1 MIMRQVRMVENKG
14 RANEPR
20 IVSVI
25 IFALLMT
32 AGLMAPLAS
41 LSAGEVFMGT
51 VAGTG
56 TSGFSGDAGFAMG
69 GKLAAPEGV
78 AVDAQHNVYI
88 ADTGNHRI
96 RKLTAATG
104 MITTI
109 AGTGTGSSTGD
120 GGQAAAATLFS
131 PASLAL
137 TSSGLLYISER
148 GGHRIR
154 CITLS
159 TGVIT
164 TVAGSGVAGYIGD
177 GASATAARLNAPNG
191 IFVNA
196 TGELF
201 IADTTNHRIRKVSA
215 GIITTVAG
223 TGTAGLS
230 GDGGPA
236 TSAQLSSPY
245 GVAITAT
252 GNLLIADT
260 GNSRIR
266 QMSGTTMTT
275 IAGTTSGFS
284 GDGGTATAAKM
295 TAPRRLLVLSNGDIL
310 ISDFG
315 NHRVRKIAGSIIS
328 TVYGTGTAG
337 YSGDGALASAAKI
350 SAPQEMALDSLGAI
364 FIADT
369 NNRRVRV
376 TSMGPVIKTRPAVT
390 TNPLFSTYSAV
401 TTLGADTNGEASV
414 IYTWSTVETVPDPV
428 TWGDNAT
435 NVAKATN
442 VNFTRAG
449 TYHLAVTIS
458 DGTNLPLTTGIT
470 LVVMQSPGSVAITPA
485 ATVVP
490 VAGTQTFKLTTTG
503 TDQFGKPITEL
514 FPTWS
519 VVAGGG
525 TISSIGDYTAPSIV
539 GGPHTITAT
548 YGSFTATAQVN
559 VMSPAL
565 VNGTP
570 LVQAP
575 AFDHNLWDTD
585 VNYRTAYLAEVNPGR
600 VWQTAT
606 PGVAVPV
613 LKPDGPRLLSSSSF
627 LPTKLQVIGAPSA
640 PVTFTVFS
648 DGGLGPTLLN
658 SQTVVADAA
667 GLASTTFSLLRGGT
681 GMVRAASP
689 KASQFVQFTINTI
702 PAP

>member
-164 TVAGSGVAGYIGD
+164 TVAGSGVSGYTGD

-245 GVAITAT
+245 GVAITAA

-376 TSMGPVIKTRPAVT
+376 TSMGPVIKTRPAVPA
-390 TNPLFSTYSAV
+390 NPLFSSYSAV
-401 TTLGADTNGEASV
+401 STLGADTNGEASV

-428 TWGDNAT
+428 TWSDNAT

-442 VNFTRAG
+442 VYFTRAG

-458 DGTNLPLTTGIT
+458 DGTNLPLTTGVT
-470 LVVMQSPGSVAITPA
+470 LVVMQTPGSVAITPA

-490 VAGTQTFKLTTTG
+490 VAGTQTFKLTTTY
-503 TDQFGKPITEL
+503 TDQFGHPVTEL

-525 TISSIGDYTAPSIV
+525 TISTLGDYTAPLIV

-548 YGSFTATAQVN
+548 YGPFTVAAQVN
-559 VMSPAL
+559 VMSSAL

-570 LVQAP
+570 LVHAP
-575 AFDHNLWDTD
+575 AFDPNLWNTD
-585 VNYRTAYLAEVNPGR
+585 VNYRTAYLADMHPGR
-600 VWQTAT
+600 VWQTAD
-606 PGVAVPV
+606 PGPGVPV
-613 LKPDGPRLLSSSSF
+613 LTAVTPRIIRNSEELSN
-627 LPTKLQVIGAPSA
+627 TLQVQTAPLA
-640 PVTFTVFS
+640 PVTFTVMA
-648 DGGLGPTLLN
+648 DGGLGPYLRASL
-658 SQTVVADAA
+658 TVQADAS
-667 GLASTTFSLLRGGT
+667 GNASTTFTQFNDGT
-681 GMVRAASP
+681 SQIRAASP
-689 KASQFVQFTINTI
+689 LASNFVIFSITTDL
-702 PAP
+702 AP

>member
-1 MIMRQVRMVENKG
+1 MAEILIAFGANGVFVNSEEMRAMIMQQVRMVENKG

-131 PASLAL
+131 PVSLAL
-137 TSSGLLYISER
+137 TNTGLLYISER

-164 TVAGSGVAGYIGD
+164 TVAGSGVSGYTGD

-245 GVAITAT
+245 GVAITAA

-266 QMSGTTMTT
+266 QVSGTTMTT

-284 GDGGTATAAKM
+284 GDGGAATAAKM
-295 TAPRRLLVLSNGDIL
+295 TAPRRLLVLSNGDLL

-315 NHRVRKIAGSIIS
+315 NHRVRKIAGSIIT

-337 YSGDGALASAAKI
+337 YSGDGGLASAAKI

-376 TSMGPVIKTRPAVT
+376 TSMGPVIKTRPTVPT
-390 TNPLFSTYSAV
+390 TPLFSSYSAV
-401 TTLGADTNGEASV
+401 STLGADTNGEASV
-414 IYTWSTVETVPDPV
+414 IYTWSTVGTVPDPV
-428 TWGDNAT
+428 TWYDNAT

-458 DGTNLPLTTGIT
+458 DGTNLPLTTGVT

-490 VAGTQTFKLTTTG
+490 IAGTQKFNFTSTG

-525 TISSIGDYTAPSIV
+525 TISTLGDYTAPSIV

-575 AFDHNLWDTD
+575 DFDNNLWDTD
-585 VNYRTAYLAEVNPGR
+585 INYRTAYLAEVNPGR

-613 LKPDGPRLLSSSSF
+613 LKPDGPRF
-627 LPTKLQVIGAPSA
+627 HQAGNYLPTTLIVTGAPSA
-640 PVTFTVFS
+640 PVTFTVLT
-648 DGGLGPTLLN
+648 DGGLGPL
-658 SQTVVADAA
+658 
-667 GLASTTFSLLRGGT
+667 
-681 GMVRAASP
+681 
-689 KASQFVQFTINTI
+689 
-702 PAP
+702 